1 MIGAFKHI
9 IHSHRL
15 RRWLPPAII
24 WGYLIYSLLSRG
36 DWIGLILIPVM
47 LVWGAAFWFVM
58 CHTVRPNRTFLILG
72 LLSLAVGGFFVSAAI
87 SGGVA
92 LLGVLGW
99 AGTSL
104 LALIWCIH
112 YERTEPL
119 G

>member
-1 MIGAFKHI
+1 MIGTFKHI
-9 IHSHRL
+9 IQRHHL
-15 RRWLPPAII
+15 RGWLVPAII
-24 WGYLIYSLLSRG
+24 WGYLIYSLVSHG
-36 DWIGLILIPVM
+36 GWVGVILILIM
-47 LVWGAAFWFVM
+47 LVWGAAFWFVG
-58 CHTVRPNRTFLILG
+58 CHTVRPKRTFLILT
-72 LLSLAVGGFFVSAAI
+72 LLSLALGGWVVSAAI